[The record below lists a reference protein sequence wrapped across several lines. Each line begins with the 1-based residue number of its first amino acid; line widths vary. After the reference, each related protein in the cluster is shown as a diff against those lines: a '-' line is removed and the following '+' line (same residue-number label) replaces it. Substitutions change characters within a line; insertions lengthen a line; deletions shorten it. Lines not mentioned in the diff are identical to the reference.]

1 MQRNSLFPDYNLIL
15 SSSVGEIFFGD
26 KSPHLRTARWSFYS
40 HLNQQQHSISVA
52 FLHCW
57 SWCSLIQVLCAIWDM
72 LSVFSGVATVCIPP
86 PPIRKMSRFL
96 LMKLVAYLDQ
106 TAASRDWFS
115 SWVWTRALPL
125 RRLAAGIVL
134 DLLAGVWHAAAAVR
148 HRLSSVRLQA
158 RSGSPWRSFTA
169 SNRWT
174 DGAHVFSKFCHGVTF
189 GVFSVFLAFMKAAEL
204 PTATAIHTDTA
215 VPSCYVNDR
224 RPCA

>member
-1 MQRNSLFPDYNLIL
+1 MELLFSLKSTTTQYQRGVSALLVALYETCFRCFLEL
-15 SSSVGEIFFGD
+15 
-26 KSPHLRTARWSFYS
+26 
-40 HLNQQQHSISVA
+40 QQFAS
-52 FLHCW
+52 
-57 SWCSLIQVLCAIWDM
+57 
-72 LSVFSGVATVCIPP
+72 PP